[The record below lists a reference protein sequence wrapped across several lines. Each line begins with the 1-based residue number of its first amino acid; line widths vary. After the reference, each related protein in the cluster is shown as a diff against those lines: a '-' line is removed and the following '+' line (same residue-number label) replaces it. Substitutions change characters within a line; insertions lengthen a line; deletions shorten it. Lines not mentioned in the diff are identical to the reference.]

1 MISICV
7 IISVMAK
14 KGNRK
19 VSLKNVLYK
28 SSERETSQR
37 TLLLDI
43 IRQSDGH
50 LDADELYRLAKEKN
64 KNISLSTV
72 YRNLQLFKKLELVE
86 ERHFD
91 EGHHHYEVKPSY
103 EHQHLIC
110 IECGKVIEFVCPLC
124 QKLRVEMGREY
135 DFDITGVE
143 VSMTGVCP
151 ECRQRIGNR
160 K

>member
-1 MISICV
+1 MD
-7 IISVMAK
+7 
-14 KGNRK
+14 NK
-19 VSLKNVLYK
+19 VSEKFSSKSVLYG
-28 SSERETSQR
+28 SSERVTSQR

-43 IRQSDGH
+43 IRQNDGH
-50 LDADELYRLAKEKN
+50 LDADELYRIARKKN

-91 EGHHHYEVKPSY
+91 EGHHHYEVKPSD

-110 IECGKVIEFVCPLC
+110 TECGKVIEFVCPLC
-124 QKLRVEMGREY
+124 RKLKDEMGKEY
-135 DFDITGVE
+135 GFDITGVE

-151 ECRQRIGNR
+151 ECRQQREKR

>member
-1 MISICV
+1 
-7 IISVMAK
+7 MAK
-14 KGNRK
+14 KDSQKRSSK
-19 VSLKNVLYK
+19 SVLYS
-28 SSERETSQR
+28 SSERVTSQR

-43 IRQSDGH
+43 IRQNDGH
-50 LDADELYRLAKEKN
+50 LDADELYRIAKERN
-64 KNISLSTV
+64 KSISLSTV

-91 EGHHHYEVKPSY
+91 EGHHHYEVKPSD

-110 IECGKVIEFVCPLC
+110 TECGKVIEFTCPLC
-124 QKLRVEMGREY
+124 QKLRDEMGREH

-151 ECRQRIGNR
+151 ECRQQRGKR